1 MPVALEGGA
10 TTLTTAVGSI
20 VSIFTTNVV
29 PLITS
34 EPLVYFFAASL
45 LGVAI
50 GIFAHLRGVI

>member
-1 MPVALEGGA
+1 MPVALESGV
-10 TTLTTAVGSI
+10 TLTSAVGSI

-29 PLITS
+29 PLVTS
-34 EPLVYFFAASL
+34 EPLVYFFGASL

>member
-1 MPVALEGGA
+1 MPVALEGGV
-10 TTLTTAVGSI
+10 TLTSAVGSI

-29 PLITS
+29 PLVTS
-34 EPLVYFFAASL
+34 EPLVYFFGASL